1 MPFLSVEFFTQTM
14 AILACF
20 FQPTKRKSYQNWV
33 DHRPLPLFSRWWK
46 EMAIWVGFV
55 SYCTCKSPILLSWLV
70 GHILGNLVSKRNAW
84 PSSTIYWWLIASKC
98 RAKCRRYQMPLWLK
112 MVDIAL
118 LISGQD
124 CRGFA
129 LQQNIQEFLANLC
142 ICRVYRIYLC
152 IYFLHTHIQA
162 FNFHFSKNSPKTT
175 PLICWLARSVRSRYL
190 RPSNNGAPEAT
201 PRSYSR
207 FFGGGNRWIPK
218 KLHTTTTVLGIEMIL
233 STQKKVITSLPAA
246 SFLPRNIRWMQHRY
260 LEIEACHRL
269 SLYDNFA
276 IYSQWRSPNP
286 ND

>member
-1 MPFLSVEFFTQTM
+1 MTLIMSTREMVPKPSCSTSPTLSPTIRSCHSCPLSFFTQTM

-152 IYFLHTHIQA
+152 IYFLHTHSSLQLPLLQK
-162 FNFHFSKNSPKTT
+162 FSKNDTSN
-175 PLICWLARSVRSRYL
+175 LLACKKRAVAL
-190 RPSNNGAPEAT
+190 PEAIKQRG
-201 PRSYSR
+201 PWGHPQKLFP
-207 FFGGGNRWIPK
+207 FFWGGKSLDSQKIAHHHHCLGNWNDPFHPK
-218 KLHTTTTVLGIEMIL
+218 KSHHISSSSKL
-233 STQKKVITSLPAA
+233 SAEKHPLNAA
-246 SFLPRNIRWMQHRY
+246 
-260 LEIEACHRL
+260 
-269 SLYDNFA
+269 
-276 IYSQWRSPNP
+276 
-286 ND
+286 